1 MLNLKTLIKTV
12 YRGSRYFYH
21 QGVNGYHLFT
31 DAQIMVFIKENTHD
45 ELVKELTSC
54 VNRKGIINKEYL
66 ETVLGTFFSSENNI
80 NSVYKSDKNYT
91 LIDSEDGK
99 ITCFASRLL
108 ACISKRYKA
117 GKEFV
122 KNTPTTRHETFRIY
136 YKGDNDLFV
145 AILPVHV
152 MGNDAVTYR
161 K

>member
-31 DAQIMVFIKENTHD
+31 DAQIMVFIKENTHE
-45 ELVKELTSC
+45 ELVKELASC
-54 VNRKGIINKEYL
+54 VNRKGTINKDYL
-66 ETVLGTFFSSENNI
+66 ETVLETFLSSENNI
-80 NSVYKSDKNYT
+80 NSIYKADKNYT

-99 ITCFASRLL
+99 ITWFASRLL
-108 ACISKRYKA
+108 ACISKRYKV

-122 KNTPTTRHETFRIY
+122 KNTPTIKHDNFRVY

-152 MGNDAVTYR
+152 MGNDGVTYR

>member
-31 DAQIMVFIKENTHD
+31 DAQIMIFIKENTHD
-45 ELVKELTSC
+45 ELIKELTSC
-54 VNRKGIINKEYL
+54 VNRKGTINKEYL
-66 ETVLGTFFSSENNI
+66 ETVLETFLKSENNI
-80 NSVYKSDKNYT
+80 NSIYKADNNYT

-99 ITCFASRLL
+99 ITWFASRLL
-108 ACISKRYKA
+108 ACISKRYKG

-122 KNTPTTRHETFRIY
+122 KNTPTLKHETFRVY

-152 MGNDAVTYR
+152 MDNDGVTYR